1 MINKLL
7 SIQRTIHGRVNKEF
21 KKLKKR
27 NVRNYR
33 TIAMT
38 AAVIVKMKLTSR
50 RMKTNKL
57 LMMQCSRYT
66 RSVML
71 MMTTLPIESLRV
83 TRSKSTRRSLKIS
96 TKSR

>member
-7 SIQRTIHGRVNKEF
+7 SIHRTIHGGVNKEF

-27 NVRNYR
+27 KVINYR
-33 TIAMT
+33 TIAMN
-38 AAVIVKMKLTSR
+38 AGMIVKMKLTSR

-83 TRSKSTRRSLKIS
+83 TMIKSTR
-96 TKSR
+96 